1 MEISRARGTSSV
13 TSDKKQNSIK
23 KEFSQSFNFAR
34 QQKSEQELKDMQDQ
48 IKKKGNRLSITKC
61 YVDVRA
67 YKNMIKDYLQ
77 SVLEHMF
84 SIKKDISFW
93 QTQYFITVEVVDE

>member
-13 TSDKKQNSIK
+13 TAEKKQNSIK

-48 IKKKGNRLSITKC
+48 IKKKEIG
-61 YVDVRA
+61 
-67 YKNMIKDYLQ
+67 
-77 SVLEHMF
+77 F
-84 SIKKDISFW
+84 P
-93 QTQYFITVEVVDE
+93 